1 MADSLCGIASLPTIL
16 ASLEKQQNELSALG
30 QEIKAVH
37 QRGGSDFSDAW
48 LNAKEAARYLGMS
61 PRTFDKYRYQ
71 TSLRI
76 KGYKVGGKTLYKKAD
91 LDTFVKLYE
100 VWSTGTA

>member
-1 MADSLCGIASLPTIL
+1 
-16 ASLEKQQNELSALG
+16 
-30 QEIKAVH
+30 
-37 QRGGSDFSDAW
+37 
-48 LNAKEAARYLGMS
+48 MS